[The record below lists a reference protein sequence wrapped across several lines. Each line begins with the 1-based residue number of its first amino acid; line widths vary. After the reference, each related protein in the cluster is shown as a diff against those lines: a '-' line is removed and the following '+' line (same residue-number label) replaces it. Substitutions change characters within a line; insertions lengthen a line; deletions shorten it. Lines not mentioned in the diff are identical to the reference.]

1 MPDPISPDQSRE
13 ASGVPAATFLNFL
26 SGFSSQALM
35 QLGAIPHPLTGE
47 RTPNLAYARYTVQVL
62 EVLREKTAG
71 NRTPEEEQYL
81 EGVLVDLRA
90 RLAALSAGTPTP

>member
-1 MPDPISPDQSRE
+1 MPDKSPDQG
-13 ASGVPAATFLNFL
+13 GVPAATFLNFL
-26 SGFSSQALM
+26 SGFSAQALM

-62 EVLREKTAG
+62 EVLRDKTTG

-81 EGVLVDLRA
+81 TGVLTDLRA
-90 RLAALSAGTPTP
+90 KLAALTNETPAP